1 MYFLW
6 VRVVQFIYI
15 YFFFFQTKAGK
26 TTKKM
31 YSEGVV

>member
-6 VRVVQFIYI
+6 VRVVQFI
-15 YFFFFQTKAGK
+15 FFFQTKAGK